1 MKKTIAILCFLAL
14 SLSAMAGKNVSKTQ
28 LAALVSEYRQY
39 DGVELVQL
47 GSLATSA
54 LKTVIRISAK
64 DDPDA
69 AEALQLLGGIRR
81 LTVFEYEDCSPAVK
95 ERITRK
101 LNRILDSSEL
111 LIEAKDGDDA
121 MRIYGVVDEKG
132 DSVRDFVLHTPG
144 SCALICIFGKVSMK
158 TISKIME
165 END

>member
-121 MRIYGVVDEKG
+121 MRMYGVVDEKG

>member
-1 MKKTIAILCFLAL
+1 MKKTIAILFFLIL

-28 LAALVSEYRQY
+28 LATLISEYRHY

-69 AEALQLLGGIRR
+69 AEALQLLNGIRR

-95 ERITRK
+95 EKITRK
-101 LNRILDSSEL
+101 LNRILNGSEL
-111 LIEAKDGDDA
+111 LMEAKDDGDS
-121 MRIYGVVDEKG
+121 MRMYGVMDEK
-132 DSVRDFVLHTPG
+132 DDTIRDFVLHSPD

-158 TISKIME
+158 ALSKMMKD
-165 END
+165 ND

>member
-95 ERITRK
+95 EKIARRID
-101 LNRILDSSEL
+101 RILNSSEL

-121 MRIYGVVDEKG
+121 MRMYGVVDEKS

-158 TISKIME
+158 AISKIME

>member
-1 MKKTIAILCFLAL
+1 MKKTITILCFLVL

-28 LAALVSEYRQY
+28 LATLVSEYRQY

-64 DDPDA
+64 NDPDA
-69 AEALQLLGGIRR
+69 AEALQLLNGIRR

-95 ERITRK
+95 EKITRK
-101 LNRILDSSEL
+101 LNRILNGSEL
-111 LIEAKDGDDA
+111 LMEAKDGDDS
-121 MRIYGVVDEKG
+121 MRMYGVVDEKG
-132 DSVRDFVLHTPG
+132 DTVRDFILHTPG

-158 TISKIME
+158 ALSKMMKD
-165 END
+165 ND

>member
-1 MKKTIAILCFLAL
+1 MKKTITILCFLVL

-28 LAALVSEYRQY
+28 LATLVSEYRQY

-64 DDPDA
+64 NDPDA
-69 AEALQLLGGIRR
+69 AEALQLLNGIRR

-95 ERITRK
+95 EKITRK
-101 LNRILDSSEL
+101 LNRILNGSEL
-111 LIEAKDGDDA
+111 LIEAKDGDDS
-121 MRIYGVVDEKG
+121 MRMYGVVDEKG
-132 DSVRDFVLHTPG
+132 DTVRDFILHTPG

-158 TISKIME
+158 ALSKMMKD
-165 END
+165 ND

>member
-1 MKKTIAILCFLAL
+1 MKKTITILCFLAL
-14 SLSAMAGKNVSKTQ
+14 SLSAMARKNVSKTQ
-28 LAALVSEYRQY
+28 LAALVSDYRNC

-54 LKTVIRISAK
+54 IKTAIRVSAK

-95 ERITRK
+95 EKITRRID
-101 LNRILDSSEL
+101 RILSDSEL
-111 LIEAKDGDDA
+111 LIEAKDGGDS
-121 MRIYGVVDEKG
+121 MRMYGVVDETG
-132 DSVRDFVLHTPG
+132 NTVRDFILHTPG

-158 TISKIME
+158 ALSKIME
-165 END
+165 DND

>member
-1 MKKTIAILCFLAL
+1 MKKTIAILCFLVL

-28 LAALVSEYRQY
+28 LATLVSEYRQY

-64 DDPDA
+64 NDPDA
-69 AEALQLLGGIRR
+69 AEALQLLNGIRR

-95 ERITRK
+95 EKITRK
-101 LNRILDSSEL
+101 LNRILNGSEL
-111 LIEAKDGDDA
+111 LMEAKDGDDS
-121 MRIYGVVDEKG
+121 MRMYGVVDEKG
-132 DSVRDFVLHTPG
+132 DTVRDFILHTPG

-158 TISKIME
+158 ALSKMMKD
-165 END
+165 ND

>member
-1 MKKTIAILCFLAL
+1 MKKTITILCFLVL

-28 LAALVSEYRQY
+28 LATLVSEYRQY

-64 DDPDA
+64 NDPDA
-69 AEALQLLGGIRR
+69 AEALQLLNGIRR

-95 ERITRK
+95 EKITRK
-101 LNRILDSSEL
+101 LNRILNGSEL
-111 LIEAKDGDDA
+111 LIEAKDGDDS
-121 MRIYGVVDEKG
+121 MRMYGVVDEKG
-132 DSVRDFVLHTPG
+132 DTVRDFILHTPC

-158 TISKIME
+158 ALSKMMKD
-165 END
+165 ND